1 MLEWFQSVWNAIGQF
16 FGSVDW
22 ACIGVWSLT
31 LSLLVIGVL
40 GSVLPILPGPMLI
53 FLAGIIHTF
62 LRPES
67 AMSLWGIV
75 ILALLLAAAYG
86 LDFLSGAMGAKWFG
100 ASRWGIVGVLVG
112 GVVGFFF
119 SLPGLIL
126 GPIVGGLAFEVLFAK
141 KEMRPAMR
149 STWGTIVGTGAG
161 LVLRFAIS
169 LAMVIVFFVDA
180 LWW

>member
-1 MLEWFQSVWNAIGQF
+1 MLEWFHSLWTSILQF
-16 FGSVDW
+16 FGSMDW
-22 ACIGVWSLT
+22 ACIGVWTLT
-31 LSLLVIGVL
+31 LSLLAIGVL

-62 LRPES
+62 LRPQS

-75 ILALLLAAAYG
+75 ILGLLLAAAYG

-100 ASRWGIVGVLVG
+100 ASRWGVVGVLVG
-112 GVVGFFF
+112 GVVGLFF

-126 GPIVGGLAFEVLFAK
+126 GPLVGGLAFEVLFAK
-141 KEMRPAMR
+141 KEMKPAMK

-169 LAMVIVFFVDA
+169 VAMAIVFFVDA